1 MTDRKYR
8 MIRVGAGDYLLPSN
22 DKVTLWRIYSYEE
35 DGSAEYQDSRGKW
48 RTVTGTFWATAK
60 FARPFTP
67 DTLADDLPDDPT
79 DWEHWETWDV
89 GHRTRQ
95 SAIDAALNWEPSKL

>member
-1 MTDRKYR
+1 MADLQLQGGRQR
-8 MIRVGAGDYLLPSN
+8 RVSGQP
-22 DKVTLWRIYSYEE
+22 
-35 DGSAEYQDSRGKW
+35 GKW
-48 RTVTGTFWATAK
+48 RTVTGTFWAAAK